1 MLAREK
7 LPTARRGLAVGL
19 RALILFGTLGAGGC
33 HTRAGT
39 LPVDSPVYAYQPP
52 ENDDDDSDTNEASE
66 TGTSEEAGSGAKK
79 E

>member
-7 LPTARRGLAVGL
+7 LPSTRRGLALGL
-19 RALILFGTLGAGGC
+19 RAVILFGTLGLGGC
-33 HTRAGT
+33 HTKPGT

-52 ENDDDDSDTNEASE
+52 ENDDSDSNDATE
-66 TGTSEEAGSGAKK
+66 TGSSEEAGSGAKK